1 MILKELSFAV
11 YQSKGNLPKKLSDY
25 LPGYLPE
32 QYSDLAKEIH
42 PFIEADNFFL
52 KYADRSEHYVK
63 SYRIREV
70 CERALKV
77 LRKTTHPTILKI
89 IEENPYCLF
98 EEFERWV
105 KTGHGTMMS
114 GIIDEFWHQFLTF
127 SYEYKSWC
135 HDNYGRY
142 IHHVPTPSYERNQV
156 TSKDLLDNTQS
167 FFNSYSKQFE
177 FTETVLLYSLPARLV
192 FSEGKSVEEVI
203 EIIKMLALNEPKP
216 KPIRLKSVD
225 QFVTY
230 VEEGLQ
236 KNGYCHIEQELSF
249 EQYVAINDHLGSIKT
264 ISDIKLNNESKLK
277 FNKPESLS
285 SHTDSPLVNT
295 VAWYCIR
302 QDPQVGSSVLV
313 DCKPIIEALPESTR
327 KILRK
332 THIGFP
338 LYKRF
343 KTDTYPILTPGTT
356 SDEIYYT
363 HWLLLDNYSEKQI
376 AALQALESSISEAE
390 KTVLRLKPGE
400 ALFVDNKRMLHGRD
414 DIPPNSPRYLYRI
427 HTTKNNPPK

>member
-11 YQSKGNLPKKLSDY
+11 YQSKENFPKKLSDF

-52 KYADRSEHYVK
+52 KYADKPEHYVK

-70 CERALKV
+70 CERTLKV
-77 LRKTTHPTILKI
+77 LRKTTHPTILKV
-89 IEENPYCLF
+89 IENNPYCLF
-98 EEFERWV
+98 EEFKRWLT
-105 KTGHGTMMS
+105 TGHSTMMS
-114 GIIDEFWHQFLTF
+114 GVIDEFWHQFLTF

-135 HDNYGRY
+135 YDNYGRY
-142 IHHVPTPSYERNQV
+142 IHHIPTPSYERNQV
-156 TSKDLLDNTQS
+156 TSKDLLENSQA
-167 FFNSYSKQFE
+167 FFHSYSKLFE
-177 FTETVLLYSLPARLV
+177 ITETILLYSLPARLV
-192 FSEGKSVEEVI
+192 FSEGKSVEKVI
-203 EIIKMLALNEPKP
+203 EIIRMLAVNEPKP
-216 KPIRLKSVD
+216 QAIKLKSVD
-225 QFVTY
+225 QLLVY
-230 VEEGLQ
+230 VEEWLQ
-236 KNGYCHIEQELSF
+236 QHGYCHIKQELSF
-249 EQYVAINDHLGSIKT
+249 EQYIAINEKLGSVKT

-285 SHTDSPLVNT
+285 PHTDSPLVNT
-295 VAWYCIR
+295 VAWYCVR
-302 QDPQVGSSVLV
+302 QDPKVGSSVLI
-313 DCKPIIEALPESTR
+313 DCKPLIEALPESTR
-327 KILRK
+327 EILRE

-343 KTDTYPILTPGTT
+343 KTDTYPILRPGTT

-376 AALQALESSISEAE
+376 VALQALESSISDA
-390 KTVLRLKPGE
+390 KQIVLRLKPGE

-414 DIPPNSPRYLYRI
+414 DIPQDSPRYLYRI
-427 HTTKNNPPK
+427 HTVKPPK